1 MIDVEQRPARVP
13 RTATIHARRIAVAS
27 VVLAAV
33 VALGWVP
40 GFVGTA
46 VAAVLPWLGIVVL
59 VLLVTTL
66 FLARRA
72 LILVLVPALLWV
84 LAIAPALPGFPGMTA
99 DSDLVVVSQNVRAQ
113 SGGAAA
119 SATAL
124 ASTGADVIALVE
136 LDGDSLAAAQD
147 VLAAEYPH
155 TYAVGT
161 VAVWSRYPLTDVEPL
176 TLGLG
181 WKRALRVEVQAPT
194 APVAVYVL
202 HAASV
207 RPGHQQD
214 RDTMLSGLAAQ
225 VAADPADALI
235 AVGDFNAPSTDPS
248 LSALRSEADW
258 VRPTD
263 GTLGLT
269 WPAGVPMVRIDQVFV
284 RGLDVV
290 TSTTMHAGNSDHLAT
305 ATRVR

>member
-1 MIDVEQRPARVP
+1 MIDVEQRPARVR
-13 RTATIHARRIAVAS
+13 RTATIHGRRLAVAS

-84 LAIAPALPGFPGMTA
+84 LAIAPALPGFPGTAA

-181 WKRALRVEVQAPT
+181 WKRALRVEVQVPT

-248 LSALRSEADW
+248 LWALRSEADW